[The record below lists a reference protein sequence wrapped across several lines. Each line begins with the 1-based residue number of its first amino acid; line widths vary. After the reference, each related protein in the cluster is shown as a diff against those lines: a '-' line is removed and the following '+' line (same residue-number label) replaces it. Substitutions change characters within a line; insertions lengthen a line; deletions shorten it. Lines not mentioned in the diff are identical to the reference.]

1 MNQELTELINLCN
14 ESNLKILSYSTKIN
28 NFNDDV
34 RLIAIVESSTGDRY
48 TLTYNKNKW
57 K

>member
-14 ESNLKILSYSTKIN
+14 KSNLKILSYSTKVN

-34 RLIAIVESSTGDRY
+34 RLIAIVESSTGDHY

>member
-14 ESNLKILSYSTKIN
+14 ESNLKILSYSTKVN

>member
-1 MNQELTELINLCN
+1 MNQELTELINLCD
-14 ESNLKILSYSTKIN
+14 ESNLKILSYSTKVN
-28 NFNDDV
+28 NFNDDI

>member
-34 RLIAIVESSTGDRY
+34 RLIAIVESSTGDHY

>member
-1 MNQELTELINLCN
+1 MNQELTDLINLCN
-14 ESNLKILSYSTKIN
+14 ESNLKILSYSTKVN
-28 NFNDDV
+28 NFNDDI